1 MRPSAEKNR
10 GRPVRGRARRRRRA
24 GCTATAARSPSRWTT
39 AQSSATHSRI
49 WNRRRARSPSC
60 RDPCSRPRRGSPGPG
75 TPAACARTAPA
86 SPFAPNRIPPPATA
100 LPARRAS
107 PSRPA
112 GGRSPSLRGNP
123 GVNRAFVRP
132 CSIRWLIFAFI
143 ATDLQLHLSEILPP
157 PRPGP
162 PTSSPWP
169 GRGRGGRAV
178 GKRVAARPVA
188 SHVADNTAQET
199 SMAELQDNLLPPTF
213 NRLAWSNLAAQFAE
227 QIALAAA
234 PIVAVLLLGVGE
246 GQTGLL
252 QTALTLPFILFA
264 IPAGLLADRISR
276 RWLMAGSEALR
287 AAALLGVLLLI
298 WLGLLTLPLL
308 ALLGF
313 IAVCGTVAYSVAAPA
328 LVPSLVLPNSLPAA
342 NARIEL
348 ARTVAFA
355 SGPALG
361 GVLVGWVG
369 AAPAFGFAAALS
381 VSAVVLL
388 SGIYEPPREPAP
400 RRHPLQEIKEGA
412 AFVLHHPLL
421 RPVFA
426 TQFIFNI
433 ASFLVLAVFVPY
445 AIRRLGL
452 SASGVGTT
460 LAMYGVGMVVGALAA
475 TRVMKRLA
483 FGTVIG
489 LGPVTGF
496 VAAAVMALTTVIA
509 TPLLAGL
516 SFFLLGVGPILWV
529 ISTTT
534 LRQSVTPPSLLGRVS
549 AINIMSYGARP
560 VGSALG
566 AIVGGLYSAEAC
578 LYLAVVIFGAQALV
592 ILMSPAVSLAR
603 QPQMVGEPVKALRA
617 C

>member
-1 MRPSAEKNR
+1 MA
-10 GRPVRGRARRRRRA
+10 
-24 GCTATAARSPSRWTT
+24 
-39 AQSSATHSRI
+39 
-49 WNRRRARSPSC
+49 
-60 RDPCSRPRRGSPGPG
+60 
-75 TPAACARTAPA
+75 
-86 SPFAPNRIPPPATA
+86 
-100 LPARRAS
+100 
-107 PSRPA
+107 
-112 GGRSPSLRGNP
+112 
-123 GVNRAFVRP
+123 
-132 CSIRWLIFAFI
+132 
-143 ATDLQLHLSEILPP
+143 ATDTTTH
-157 PRPGP
+157 
-162 PTSSPWP
+162 
-169 GRGRGGRAV
+169 
-178 GKRVAARPVA
+178 
-188 SHVADNTAQET
+188 
-199 SMAELQDNLLPPTF
+199 LPPTF
-213 NRLAWSNLAAQFAE
+213 NRLAWSNLAAQSAE

-234 PIVAVLLLGVGE
+234 PIVAVLQLGVGE

-276 RWLMAGSEALR
+276 AWLMAGSEGLR
-287 AAALLGVLLLI
+287 AAALLGILTLI
-298 WLGLLTLPLL
+298 WFDLLTLPLL
-308 ALLGF
+308 TLLGF
-313 IAVCGTVAYSVAAPA
+313 VAVCGTVAYSVAAPA
-328 LVPSLVLPNSLPAA
+328 LVPSLVTPKLLPAA

-381 VSAVVLL
+381 VIAVVLL
-388 SGIYEPPREPAP
+388 SGIYEPARAPAP

-412 AFVLHHPLL
+412 VFVLHHPLL
-421 RPVFA
+421 RPVFI
-426 TQFIFNI
+426 TQFIFNT

-445 AIRRLGL
+445 AVRRLGL
-452 SASGVGTT
+452 SATGVGTT
-460 LAMYGVGMVVGALAA
+460 LAMYGVGMVVGALSA
-475 TRVMKRLA
+475 TRVMRRLP

-496 VAAAVMALTTVIA
+496 AAAAVMALTTIIPSPA
-509 TPLLAGL
+509 LAGL

-566 AIVGGLYSAEAC
+566 ALVGGLYSAEVC
-578 LYLAVVIFGAQALV
+578 LYLAVAIFGAQALV

-603 QPQMVGEPVKALRA
+603 QPDMVGEAAK